1 LFLGRDNLFIPL
13 PEPAITLWFVLSSLF
28 VFLTQTD
35 YMNKEILQNSF
46 LKSTERLNI
55 VMKFEELVQ
64 IVLKEESVSG
74 GEGSVFGANVGATAT
89 PMSGDNYAPGDAR
102 NLFGNVFS
110 GVLTRSGLKK
120 SKKNKRKRKK
130 SYKNN

>member
-1 LFLGRDNLFIPL
+1 
-13 PEPAITLWFVLSSLF
+13 
-28 VFLTQTD
+28 
-35 YMNKEILQNSF
+35 MNKEILQNSF